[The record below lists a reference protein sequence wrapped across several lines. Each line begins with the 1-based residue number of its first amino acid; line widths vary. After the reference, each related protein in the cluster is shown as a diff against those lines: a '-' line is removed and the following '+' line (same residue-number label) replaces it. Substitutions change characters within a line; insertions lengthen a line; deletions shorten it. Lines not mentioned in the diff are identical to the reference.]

1 MSKNMVRI
9 KDDIVINIEW
19 HSDRAID
26 TDTLVSVYDRP
37 VTIGDTYDGQDF
49 YRNGEKILTP
59 LEEAEK
65 KNEELEAELAEL
77 DAALLEAQYQNL
89 IGGM

>member
-1 MSKNMVRI
+1 MAKNMARI
-9 KDDIVINIEW
+9 ENGIIIGVEW
-19 HSDRAID
+19 CSDRAID

-37 VTIGDTYDGQDF
+37 VTIGDAYDGQDF

-65 KNEELEAELAEL
+65 KNEELEIELAEL
-77 DAALLEAQYQNL
+77 DAALLEVQYQSL
-89 IGGM
+89 IGGI

>member
-1 MSKNMVRI
+1 MARI
-9 KDDIVINIEW
+9 EDGIVVNIEW
-19 HSDRAID
+19 CSDKATD
-26 TDTLVSVYDRP
+26 TDTLISIYDRP

-65 KNEELEAELAEL
+65 KNEEFESALAI
-77 DAALLEAQYQNL
+77 
-89 IGGM
+89 IGLTLNT